1 MTMVATMEKETEVR
15 SGLRRTEYRVER
27 MPFKEHPEEHISELV
42 DRLNELGRQGWHVV
56 SVDLTYHPSYSPAA
70 QPGIPVPVLLERE
83 IGG

>member
-1 MTMVATMEKETEVR
+1 MTMVATMEKEAQVR

-70 QPGIPVPVLLERE
+70 QTGVPLPVLLERE
-83 IGG
+83 IGA